1 MKNLPVIMNV
11 FALIFLGLGTVL
23 SLTVE
28 HGWILDAILC
38 GFLLAYSAFVWVHT
52 SKIENTSIKEL
63 ESRMLR
69 MNAELSS
76 EIHETKNRI
85 NIVEEKNSGGF

>member
-1 MKNLPVIMNV
+1 MNV
-11 FALIFLGLGTVL
+11 FALIFLSVGTVL

-28 HGWILDAILC
+28 LGWILDAIVILL
-38 GFLLAYSAFVWVHT
+38 LLAYSAFVWFHT
-52 SKIENTSIKEL
+52 SKIKNESIEEL
-63 ESRMLR
+63 EKRMLR